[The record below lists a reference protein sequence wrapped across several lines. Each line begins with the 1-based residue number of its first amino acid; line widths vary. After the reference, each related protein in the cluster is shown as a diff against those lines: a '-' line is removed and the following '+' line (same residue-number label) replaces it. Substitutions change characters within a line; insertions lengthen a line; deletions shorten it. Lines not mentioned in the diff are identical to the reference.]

1 MKPLKCASKLDCENL
16 GNLGDC
22 LFLCVFT
29 NVINMVYVDDI
40 VRENNVFSICNLLFI
55 NKVHLE
61 LKSNQVNQNSF
72 KCFLPGQWR

>member
-40 VRENNVFSICNLLFI
+40 VRENNVF
-55 NKVHLE
+55 
-61 LKSNQVNQNSF
+61 
-72 KCFLPGQWR
+72 

>member
-22 LFLCVFT
+22 LFLGVFT

-40 VRENNVFSICNLLFI
+40 VRENNVF
-55 NKVHLE
+55 
-61 LKSNQVNQNSF
+61 
-72 KCFLPGQWR
+72 

>member
-29 NVINMVYVDDI
+29 NVIKMLYVDI
-40 VRENNVFSICNLLFI
+40 VRENNVFLASAILF
-55 NKVHLE
+55 
-61 LKSNQVNQNSF
+61 
-72 KCFLPGQWR
+72 